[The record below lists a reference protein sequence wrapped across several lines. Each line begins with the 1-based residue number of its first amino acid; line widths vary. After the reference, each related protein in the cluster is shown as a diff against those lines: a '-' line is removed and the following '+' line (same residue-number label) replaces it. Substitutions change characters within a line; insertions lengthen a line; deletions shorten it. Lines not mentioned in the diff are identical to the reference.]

1 MVKQAMKA
9 VGEVDREYNTA
20 SPILC
25 TRVFVNLSAFTHT
38 RAGQPY
44 PCGSFDL
51 VHPWVSAVKG
61 LAFYV
66 SVLVC

>member
-1 MVKQAMKA
+1 MVKPAMEA
-9 VGEVDREYNTA
+9 VGEVNREYNTA

-25 TRVFVNLSAFTHT
+25 TRVFVRSAFTHT
-38 RAGQPY
+38 RTGHPT

-51 VHPWVSAVKG
+51 VHPWASAVKG

-66 SVLVC
+66 SILVC